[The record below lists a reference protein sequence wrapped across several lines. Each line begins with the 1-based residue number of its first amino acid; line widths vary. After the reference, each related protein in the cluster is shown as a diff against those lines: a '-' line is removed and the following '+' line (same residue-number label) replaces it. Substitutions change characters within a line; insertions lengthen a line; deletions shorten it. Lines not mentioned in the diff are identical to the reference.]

1 MALHVQLRRWYWLA
15 APLGAMVIF
24 VGVVVH
30 SSRRV
35 HSHSLRGIALSE
47 PSPAVAPKPQP
58 APAVTAEPPT
68 DWRALAQLEAES
80 AAAFAQTAT
89 TPADDQV
96 VRAKWRKA
104 LALLAKAPQDEQTAQ
119 LRRYYQK
126 QLQDEGIPPEDAD
139 EPMGG
144 RRVAGA
150 NLLPG
155 TRGIFAREIVIRGT
169 PVPNQIL
176 TPAQIVNRYLP
187 AAVRVEPTRAVV
199 GSGFHIGEGYIIT
212 NLHVAEEARGFDRR
226 IFEDRPIPLTVRLYD
241 RTRRPARVLRIM
253 EGGLAAMAVFNIP
266 HEPYDIAL
274 MQIQGDVGDLGVV
287 PLCSKMRTGDEVIA
301 IGTPL
306 GQQNTI
312 TKGIISVIH
321 SFEAG
326 HIIQTDTQILG
337 GDTGVPLLNNRGAVV
352 AVNSAAIVGAAVEG
366 LKFSVPIVQALERM
380 RVRVVNTDNPGCGG
394 TGTLSRTV
402 YAPGQK

>member
-1 MALHVQLRRWYWLA
+1 MALNVQLRRWYWLA
-15 APLGAMVIF
+15 APVGATAILA
-24 VGVVVH
+24 GVVVYGG
-30 SSRRV
+30 RGV
-35 HSHSLRGIALSE
+35 HSHSQLPE
-47 PSPAVAPKPQP
+47 PAPAVAP
-58 APAVTAEPPT
+58 APASEPVVAATPR
-68 DWRALAQLEAES
+68 DWRAEAQLEAES

-89 TPADDQV
+89 TPADYQV
-96 VRAKWRKA
+96 VQGKWRKA
-104 LALLAKAPQDEQTAQ
+104 LALLDKAPQDERTAQ
-119 LRRYYQK
+119 LRRYYQN
-126 QLQDEGIPPEDAD
+126 QLQDEGAPSEDAE
-139 EPMGG
+139 EPVGG

-169 PVPNQIL
+169 PVPSQTL

-187 AAVRVEPTRAVV
+187 AAVRVEPTRSVV

-226 IFEDRPIPLTVRLYD
+226 IFDDRPIPLTVRLYD
-241 RTRRPARVLRIM
+241 RTRRPVRVLRIM
-253 EGGLAAMAVFNIP
+253 EGGLAAMAVSNIP
-266 HEPYDIAL
+266 TDEPFDIAL
-274 MQIQGDVGDLGVV
+274 LQIQGDVSDLGVV
-287 PLCSKMRTGDEVIA
+287 PLCGKMRTGDEVIA
-301 IGTPL
+301 MGTPF

-337 GDTGVPLLNNRGAVV
+337 GNSGGPLLNNRGAVV
-352 AVNSAAIVGAAVEG
+352 AVNSAGIFGASVQG

-380 RVRVVNTDNPGCGG
+380 RVRVLNTDNPGCGG
-394 TGTLSRTV
+394 TGTVSRTV

>member
-1 MALHVQLRRWYWLA
+1 MALNVQLRRWYWLA
-15 APLGAMVIF
+15 APVGATAILA
-24 VGVVVH
+24 GVVVYGG
-30 SSRRV
+30 RGV
-35 HSHSLRGIALSE
+35 HSHSQLPE
-47 PSPAVAPKPQP
+47 PAPAVAP
-58 APAVTAEPPT
+58 APASEPVAAATPR
-68 DWRALAQLEAES
+68 DWRAEAQLEAES

-89 TPADDQV
+89 TPADYQV
-96 VRAKWRKA
+96 VQGKWRKA
-104 LALLAKAPQDEQTAQ
+104 LALLDKAPQDERTAQ
-119 LRRYYQK
+119 LRRYYQN
-126 QLQDEGIPPEDAD
+126 QLQDEGAPSEDAE
-139 EPMGG
+139 EPVGG

-169 PVPNQIL
+169 PVPSQTL

-187 AAVRVEPTRAVV
+187 AAVRVEPTRSVV

-226 IFEDRPIPLTVRLYD
+226 IFDDRPIPLTVRLYD
-241 RTRRPARVLRIM
+241 RTRRPVRVLRIM

-266 HEPYDIAL
+266 TEPFDIAL
-274 MQIQGDVGDLGVV
+274 LQIQGDVSDLGVV
-287 PLCSKMRTGDEVIA
+287 PLCGKMRTGDEVIA
-301 IGTPL
+301 MGTPF

-337 GDTGVPLLNNRGAVV
+337 GNSGGPLLNNRGAVV
-352 AVNSAAIVGAAVEG
+352 AVNSAGIFGASVQG

-380 RVRVVNTDNPGCGG
+380 RVRVLNTDNPGCGG
-394 TGTLSRTV
+394 TGTVSRTV

>member
-1 MALHVQLRRWYWLA
+1 MALNVQLRRWYWLA
-15 APLGAMVIF
+15 APVGATAILA
-24 VGVVVH
+24 GVVVYGG
-30 SSRRV
+30 RGV
-35 HSHSLRGIALSE
+35 HSHSQLPE
-47 PSPAVAPKPQP
+47 PAPAVAP
-58 APAVTAEPPT
+58 APASEPVAAATPR
-68 DWRALAQLEAES
+68 DWRAEAQLEAES

-89 TPADDQV
+89 TPADYQV
-96 VRAKWRKA
+96 VQGKWRKA
-104 LALLAKAPQDEQTAQ
+104 LALLDKAPQDERTAQ
-119 LRRYYQK
+119 LRRYYQN
-126 QLQDEGIPPEDAD
+126 QLQDEGAPSEDAE
-139 EPMGG
+139 EPVGG

-169 PVPNQIL
+169 PVPSQTL

-187 AAVRVEPTRAVV
+187 AAVRVEPTRSVV

-226 IFEDRPIPLTVRLYD
+226 IFDDRPIPLTVRLYD
-241 RTRRPARVLRIM
+241 RTRRPVRVLRIM

-266 HEPYDIAL
+266 TEPFDIAL
-274 MQIQGDVGDLGVV
+274 LQIQGDVSDLGVV
-287 PLCSKMRTGDEVIA
+287 PLCGKMRTGDEVIA
-301 IGTPL
+301 MGTPF

-337 GDTGVPLLNNRGAVV
+337 GNSGGPLLNNRGAVV
-352 AVNSAAIVGAAVEG
+352 AVNSAGIFGASVEG

-380 RVRVVNTDNPGCGG
+380 RVRLVNTDNPGCGG
-394 TGTLSRTV
+394 TGTVSRTV

>member
-1 MALHVQLRRWYWLA
+1 MAA
-15 APLGAMVIF
+15 A
-24 VGVVVH
+24 
-30 SSRRV
+30 
-35 HSHSLRGIALSE
+35 
-47 PSPAVAPKPQP
+47 
-58 APAVTAEPPT
+58 TAR
-68 DWRALAQLEAES
+68 DWRAEAQLEAES

-89 TPADDQV
+89 TPADYQV
-96 VRAKWRKA
+96 VQGKWRKA
-104 LALLAKAPQDEQTAQ
+104 LALLDKAPQDERTAQ
-119 LRRYYQK
+119 LRRYYQN
-126 QLQDEGIPPEDAD
+126 QLQDEGAPSEDEE
-139 EPMGG
+139 EPVGG

-155 TRGIFAREIVIRGT
+155 TRGIFAREIVIQGT
-169 PVPNQIL
+169 PVPSQTL

-187 AAVRVEPTRAVV
+187 AAVRVEPTRSVV

-226 IFEDRPIPLTVRLYD
+226 IFDDRPIPLTVRLYD
-241 RTRRPARVLRIM
+241 RTRRPVRVLRIM

-266 HEPYDIAL
+266 TEPFDIAL
-274 MQIQGDVGDLGVV
+274 LQIQGDVSDLGVV
-287 PLCSKMRTGDEVIA
+287 PLCGKMRTGDEVIA
-301 IGTPL
+301 MGTPF

-337 GDTGVPLLNNRGAVV
+337 GNSGGPLLNNRGAVV
-352 AVNSAAIVGAAVEG
+352 AVNSAGIFGASVQG

-380 RVRVVNTDNPGCGG
+380 RVRVLNTDNPGCGG
-394 TGTLSRTV
+394 TGTVSRTV

>member
-1 MALHVQLRRWYWLA
+1 MALNVQLRRWYWLA
-15 APLGAMVIF
+15 APVGATAILA
-24 VGVVVH
+24 GVVVYGG
-30 SSRRV
+30 RGV
-35 HSHSLRGIALSE
+35 HSHSQLPE
-47 PSPAVAPKPQP
+47 PAPAVAP
-58 APAVTAEPPT
+58 APASEPVAAATPR
-68 DWRALAQLEAES
+68 DWRAEAQLEAES

-89 TPADDQV
+89 TPADYQV
-96 VRAKWRKA
+96 VQGKWRKA
-104 LALLAKAPQDEQTAQ
+104 LALLDKAPQDERTAQ
-119 LRRYYQK
+119 LRRYYQN
-126 QLQDEGIPPEDAD
+126 QLQDEGAPSEDAE
-139 EPMGG
+139 EPVGG

-169 PVPNQIL
+169 PVPSQTL

-187 AAVRVEPTRAVV
+187 AAVRVEPTRSVV

-226 IFEDRPIPLTVRLYD
+226 IFDDRPIPLTVRLYD
-241 RTRRPARVLRIM
+241 RTRRPVRVLRIM

-266 HEPYDIAL
+266 HEPFDIAL
-274 MQIQGDVGDLGVV
+274 LQIQGDVSDLGVV
-287 PLCSKMRTGDEVIA
+287 PLCGKMRTGDEVIA
-301 IGTPL
+301 MGTPF

-337 GDTGVPLLNNRGAVV
+337 GNSGGPLLNNRGAVV
-352 AVNSAAIVGAAVEG
+352 AVNSAGIFGASVQG

-394 TGTLSRTV
+394 TGTVSRTV

>member
-1 MALHVQLRRWYWLA
+1 MALNVQLRRWYWLA
-15 APLGAMVIF
+15 APVGATAILA
-24 VGVVVH
+24 GVVVYGG
-30 SSRRV
+30 RGV
-35 HSHSLRGIALSE
+35 HSHSQLPE
-47 PSPAVAPKPQP
+47 PAPAVAP
-58 APAVTAEPPT
+58 APASEPVAAATPR
-68 DWRALAQLEAES
+68 DWRAEAQLEAES

-89 TPADDQV
+89 TPADYQV
-96 VRAKWRKA
+96 VQGKWRKA
-104 LALLAKAPQDEQTAQ
+104 LALLDKAPQDERTAQ
-119 LRRYYQK
+119 LRRYYQN
-126 QLQDEGIPPEDAD
+126 QLQDEGAPSEDAE
-139 EPMGG
+139 EPVGG

-169 PVPNQIL
+169 PVPSQTL

-187 AAVRVEPTRAVV
+187 AAVRVEPTRSVV

-226 IFEDRPIPLTVRLYD
+226 IFDDRPIPLTVRLYD
-241 RTRRPARVLRIM
+241 RTRRPVRVLRIM

-266 HEPYDIAL
+266 HEPFDIAL
-274 MQIQGDVGDLGVV
+274 MQVQGDVSDLGVV
-287 PLCSKMRTGDEVIA
+287 PLCGKMRTGDEVIA
-301 IGTPL
+301 MGTPF

-337 GDTGVPLLNNRGAVV
+337 GNSGGPLLNNRGAVV
-352 AVNSAAIVGAAVEG
+352 AVNSAGIFGASVQG

-380 RVRVVNTDNPGCGG
+380 RVRLVNTDNPGCGG
-394 TGTLSRTV
+394 TGTVSRTV

>member
-1 MALHVQLRRWYWLA
+1 MALNVQLRRWYWLA
-15 APLGAMVIF
+15 APVGATAILA
-24 VGVVVH
+24 GVVVYGG
-30 SSRRV
+30 RGV
-35 HSHSLRGIALSE
+35 HSHSQLPE
-47 PSPAVAPKPQP
+47 PAPAVAP
-58 APAVTAEPPT
+58 APASEPVAAATPR
-68 DWRALAQLEAES
+68 DWRAEAQLEAES

-89 TPADDQV
+89 TPADYQV
-96 VRAKWRKA
+96 VQGKWRKA
-104 LALLAKAPQDEQTAQ
+104 LALLDKAPQDERTAQ
-119 LRRYYQK
+119 LRRYYQN
-126 QLQDEGIPPEDAD
+126 QLQDEGAPSEDAE
-139 EPMGG
+139 EPVGG

-169 PVPNQIL
+169 PVPSQTL

-187 AAVRVEPTRAVV
+187 AAVRVEPTRSVV

-226 IFEDRPIPLTVRLYD
+226 IFDDRPIPLTVRLYD
-241 RTRRPARVLRIM
+241 RTRRPVRVLRIM

-266 HEPYDIAL
+266 HEPFDIAL
-274 MQIQGDVGDLGVV
+274 MQVQGDVSDLGVV
-287 PLCSKMRTGDEVIA
+287 PLCGKMRTGDEVIA
-301 IGTPL
+301 MGTPF

-337 GDTGVPLLNNRGAVV
+337 GNSGGPLLNNRGAVV
-352 AVNSAAIVGAAVEG
+352 AVNSAGIFGASVQG

-394 TGTLSRTV
+394 TGTVSRTV

>member
-1 MALHVQLRRWYWLA
+1 MALNVQLRRWYWLA
-15 APLGAMVIF
+15 APVGATAILA
-24 VGVVVH
+24 GVVVYGG
-30 SSRRV
+30 RGV
-35 HSHSLRGIALSE
+35 HSHSQLPE
-47 PSPAVAPKPQP
+47 PAPAVAP
-58 APAVTAEPPT
+58 APASEPVAAATPR
-68 DWRALAQLEAES
+68 DWRAEAQLEAES

-89 TPADDQV
+89 TPADYQV
-96 VRAKWRKA
+96 VQGKWRKA
-104 LALLAKAPQDEQTAQ
+104 LALLDKAPQDERTAQ
-119 LRRYYQK
+119 LRRYYQN
-126 QLQDEGIPPEDAD
+126 QLQDEGAPSEDAE
-139 EPMGG
+139 EPVGG

-169 PVPNQIL
+169 PVPSQTL

-187 AAVRVEPTRAVV
+187 AAVRVEPTRSVV

-226 IFEDRPIPLTVRLYD
+226 IFDDRPIPLTVRLYD
-241 RTRRPARVLRIM
+241 RTRRPVRVLRIM

-266 HEPYDIAL
+266 TEPFDIAL
-274 MQIQGDVGDLGVV
+274 LQIQGDVSDLGVV
-287 PLCSKMRTGDEVIA
+287 PLCGKMRTGDEVIA
-301 IGTPL
+301 MGTPF

-337 GDTGVPLLNNRGAVV
+337 GNSGGPLLNNRGAVV
-352 AVNSAAIVGAAVEG
+352 AVNSAGIFGASVQG

-380 RVRVVNTDNPGCGG
+380 RVRLVNTDNPGCGG
-394 TGTLSRTV
+394 TGTVSRTV

>member
-1 MALHVQLRRWYWLA
+1 MALNLQLRRWYWLA
-15 APLGAMVIF
+15 APLGATAVLAGAL
-24 VGVVVH
+24 VYTSRVVH
-30 SSRRV
+30 SQPQS
-35 HSHSLRGIALSE
+35 A
-47 PSPAVAPKPQP
+47 PAVAPAPVSEP
-58 APAVTAEPPT
+58 ATVAQAPT
-68 DWRALAQLEAES
+68 DWRAAAQLEAES

-89 TPADDQV
+89 TAADQQV
-96 VRAKWRKA
+96 VQSKWRKA
-104 LALLAKAPQDEQTAQ
+104 LALLAQAPQDEQTAQ
-119 LRRYYQK
+119 LRRYYQQ
-126 QLQDEGIPPEDAD
+126 QLQDEGGEEAEGDD
-139 EPMGG
+139 VGG
-144 RRVAGA
+144 RRTANA

-169 PVPNQIL
+169 PVPNQVL

-187 AAVRVEPTRAVV
+187 AAVRVEPTRSVV

-226 IFEDRPIPLTVRLYD
+226 IFDDRPIPLTVRLYD
-241 RTRRPARVLRIM
+241 RTRRPVRVLRIM
-253 EGGLAAMAVFNIP
+253 EGGLAAMAAFNIP

-274 MQIQGDVGDLGVV
+274 MQIQGDFSDLGVM
-287 PLCSKMRTGDEVIA
+287 PLCGKMRTGDEVIA
-301 IGTPL
+301 MGTPF

-337 GDTGVPLLNNRGAVV
+337 GNSGGPLLNNRGAVV
-352 AVNSAAIVGAAVEG
+352 AVNSAGIFGASVEG

-394 TGTLSRTV
+394 TGGTVGRTV

>member
-1 MALHVQLRRWYWLA
+1 MALNGQLRRWYWLA
-15 APLGAMVIF
+15 APVGATAILA
-24 VGVVVH
+24 GVVVYGG
-30 SSRRV
+30 RGV
-35 HSHSLRGIALSE
+35 HSHSQLPESA
-47 PSPAVAPKPQP
+47 PAVAP
-58 APAVTAEPPT
+58 APASEPVVAATPR
-68 DWRALAQLEAES
+68 DWRAEAQLEAES

-89 TPADDQV
+89 TPADYQV
-96 VRAKWRKA
+96 VQGKWRKA
-104 LALLAKAPQDEQTAQ
+104 LALLDKAPQDERTAQ
-119 LRRYYQK
+119 LRRYYQN
-126 QLQDEGIPPEDAD
+126 QLQDEGAPSEDAE
-139 EPMGG
+139 EPVGG

-169 PVPNQIL
+169 PVPSQTL

-187 AAVRVEPTRAVV
+187 AAVRVEPTRSVV

-226 IFEDRPIPLTVRLYD
+226 IFDDRPIPLTVRLYD
-241 RTRRPARVLRIM
+241 RTRRPVRVLRIM

-266 HEPYDIAL
+266 TEPFDIAL
-274 MQIQGDVGDLGVV
+274 LQIQGDVSDLGVV
-287 PLCSKMRTGDEVIA
+287 PLCGKMRTGDEVIA
-301 IGTPL
+301 MGTPF

-337 GDTGVPLLNNRGAVV
+337 GNSGGPLLNNRGAVV
-352 AVNSAAIVGAAVEG
+352 AVNSAGIFGAPVEG

-394 TGTLSRTV
+394 TGTVGRMV
-402 YAPGQK
+402 YAPGRK

>member
-1 MALHVQLRRWYWLA
+1 MALKVQWRRWYWLA
-15 APLGAMVIF
+15 APVGAMAIF
-24 VGVVVH
+24 AGVVVQG
-30 SSRRV
+30 SRGV
-35 HSHSLRGIALSE
+35 HSHTGVAMPE
-47 PSPAVAPKPQP
+47 PAKAVAPETPP
-58 APAVTAEPPT
+58 EPAVTTTPT

-89 TPADDQV
+89 TPEDYRV
-96 VRAKWRKA
+96 VQAKWRKA
-104 LALLAKAPQDEQTAQ
+104 LALLDKAPQDERTAQ
-119 LRRYYQK
+119 LRRYYQN
-126 QLQDEGIPPEDAD
+126 QLQDEGAPAEEA
-139 EPMGG
+139 EEGSGG
-144 RRVAGA
+144 RRVAAAEA

-169 PVPNQIL
+169 PVPNQVL

-187 AAVRVEPTRAVV
+187 AAMRVEPTRSVV
-199 GSGFHIGEGYIIT
+199 GSGFHIGEGYVIT
-212 NLHVAEEARGFDRR
+212 NLHVAQEAQGFDRR

-253 EGGLAAMAVFNIP
+253 EGGLAAMAAVNIP
-266 HEPYDIAL
+266 HEPFDIAL
-274 MQIQGDVGDLGVV
+274 LQIQGDVSDLGTV
-287 PLCSKMRTGDEVIA
+287 PLCGKMRVGDEVIA
-301 IGTPL
+301 MGTPL

-337 GDTGVPLLNNRGAVV
+337 GNSGGPLLNNRGAVV
-352 AVNSAAIVGAAVEG
+352 AVNSAGIFGAAVEG

-394 TGTLSRTV
+394 TGTGGRTV

>member
-1 MALHVQLRRWYWLA
+1 MALNVQLRRWYWLA
-15 APLGAMVIF
+15 APVGATAVLA
-24 VGVVVH
+24 GVVVYGG
-30 SSRRV
+30 RGV
-35 HSHSLRGIALSE
+35 HSHSRLPE
-47 PSPAVAPKPQP
+47 PAPAVAP
-58 APAVTAEPPT
+58 APASEPVVAAATPR
-68 DWRALAQLEAES
+68 DWRAEAQLEAES

-89 TPADDQV
+89 TPADYQV
-96 VRAKWRKA
+96 VQGKWRKA
-104 LALLAKAPQDEQTAQ
+104 LALLDKAPQDERTAQ
-119 LRRYYQK
+119 LRRYYQS
-126 QLQDEGIPPEDAD
+126 QLQDEGFAGEDAE
-139 EPMGG
+139 EPVGG

-155 TRGIFAREIVIRGT
+155 TRGIFAREIVIQGT
-169 PVPNQIL
+169 PVPSQTL

-187 AAVRVEPTRAVV
+187 AAVRVEPTRSVV

-226 IFEDRPIPLTVRLYD
+226 IFDDRPIPLTVRLYD
-241 RTRRPARVLRIM
+241 RTRRPVRVLRIM

-266 HEPYDIAL
+266 HEPFDIAL
-274 MQIQGDVGDLGVV
+274 MQVQGDVSDLGVV
-287 PLCSKMRTGDEVIA
+287 PLCGKMRTGDEVIA
-301 IGTPL
+301 MGTPF

-337 GDTGVPLLNNRGAVV
+337 GNSGGPLLNNRGAVV
-352 AVNSAAIVGAAVEG
+352 AVNSAGIFGASVQG

-394 TGTLSRTV
+394 TGTVGRTV

>member
-1 MALHVQLRRWYWLA
+1 MALNGQLRRWYWLA
-15 APLGAMVIF
+15 APVGATAILA
-24 VGVVVH
+24 GVVVY
-30 SSRRV
+30 SGRGV
-35 HSHSLRGIALSE
+35 HSHSRLPE
-47 PSPAVAPKPQP
+47 PAPAVAP
-58 APAVTAEPPT
+58 APASEPVVAATPR
-68 DWRALAQLEAES
+68 DWRAEAQLEAES

-89 TPADDQV
+89 TPEDYQV
-96 VRAKWRKA
+96 VQGKWRKA
-104 LALLAKAPQDEQTAQ
+104 LALLDKAPQDERTAQ
-119 LRRYYQK
+119 LRRYYQN
-126 QLQDEGIPPEDAD
+126 QLQDEGAPSEDAE
-139 EPMGG
+139 EPVGG

-169 PVPNQIL
+169 PVPSQTL

-187 AAVRVEPTRAVV
+187 AAVRVEPTRSVV

-226 IFEDRPIPLTVRLYD
+226 IFDDRPIPLTVRLYD
-241 RTRRPARVLRIM
+241 RTRRPVRVLRIM

-266 HEPYDIAL
+266 TEPFDIAL
-274 MQIQGDVGDLGVV
+274 LQIQGDVSDLGVV
-287 PLCSKMRTGDEVIA
+287 PLCGKMRTGDEVIA
-301 IGTPL
+301 MGTPF

-337 GDTGVPLLNNRGAVV
+337 GNSGGPLLNNRGAVV
-352 AVNSAAIVGAAVEG
+352 AVNSAGIFGASVQG

-380 RVRVVNTDNPGCGG
+380 RVRVLNTDNPGCGG
-394 TGTLSRTV
+394 TGTVSRTV

>member
-1 MALHVQLRRWYWLA
+1 MALNLQLRRWYWLA
-15 APLGAMVIF
+15 APLGAGMVLAGAVIYS
-24 VGVVVH
+24 GRVVH
-30 SSRRV
+30 SQ
-35 HSHSLRGIALSE
+35 
-47 PSPAVAPKPQP
+47 PQPAVAPAPVSEEP
-58 APAVTAEPPT
+58 APVAPAST
-68 DWRALAQLEAES
+68 DWRAAAQLEAES

-89 TPADDQV
+89 TAADQQV
-96 VRAKWRKA
+96 VQSKWRKA
-104 LALLAKAPQDEQTAQ
+104 LALLDKAPQDEQTAR

-126 QLQDEGIPPEDAD
+126 QLQDEGAGTEEEDDASA
-139 EPMGG
+139 G
-144 RRVAGA
+144 RRVASA

-155 TRGIFAREIVIRGT
+155 TRGIFAREIVIQGT
-169 PVPNQIL
+169 PVPNQVL

-187 AAVRVEPTRAVV
+187 AAVRVEPTRSVV

-226 IFEDRPIPLTVRLYD
+226 IFDDRPIPLTVRLYD
-241 RTRRPARVLRIM
+241 RTRRPVRVLRIM
-253 EGGLAAMAVFNIP
+253 EGGLAAMAAFNIP
-266 HEPYDIAL
+266 HEAYDIAL
-274 MQIQGDVGDLGVV
+274 MQIQGDFSDLGVM
-287 PLCSKMRTGDEVIA
+287 PLCGKMRTGDEVIA
-301 IGTPL
+301 MGTPF

-337 GDTGVPLLNNRGAVV
+337 GNSGGPLLNNRGAVL
-352 AVNSAAIVGAAVEG
+352 AVNSAGIFGASVEG

-394 TGTLSRTV
+394 TGGTVGRTV